1 MSALDQET
9 ESAIEAVFAE
19 RIADGVSPGS
29 YVAVFDRDGI
39 DFERGYGVAALGGS
53 APTADTLFR
62 IASCTKSFIAA
73 TLLILRD
80 AGRLDLDTPIDEF
93 VPEFQPETPAG
104 SVVRPTVR
112 QAMTMSTGLPTD
124 DPWADRQESI
134 TVDEFTAM
142 LRAGVRC
149 ATVPGTAFEYS
160 NLGYALLGQVIERV
174 TGEPFTQA
182 VTELLLQ
189 PLGLGAVF
197 ELPAAQGAAGPS
209 GARGASGAP
218 GIAAIG
224 YRSGIDGFVELPFT
238 GPGVFSSIG
247 GLFASAR
254 TLIGWVRWLD
264 AAWTSEADGPG
275 SPLSAASRREMQQLH
290 RVAPPRKPVEGVPS
304 PEVLGYG
311 FGLFVEHDAEF
322 GPIVSHSGGYPGF
335 SAHMRWNPRS
345 GIGVVAFENAG
356 YAAVSVPAGAA
367 LRLVLADDAEP
378 LDVRPWRETLVAAM
392 TATGLVTHWD
402 DDIAD
407 AIFAMNVALDR
418 PYAERAALIGA
429 AVDSIGGFTD
439 EPSDTGAPLC
449 DSPDHLVW
457 FMQGRRGR
465 LRCEVRMGPT
475 LPLRVQTFAVTA
487 EPAG

>member
-9 ESAIEAVFAE
+9 ESAIDAVFAK

-39 DFERGYGVAALGGS
+39 DFEHGYGVAALGGS
-53 APTADTLFR
+53 PPTADTLFR

-93 VPEFQPETPAG
+93 VPEFRPETPAG
-104 SVVRPTVR
+104 SDVRPTVR
-112 QAMTMSTGLPTD
+112 QAMTMSAGLPTD

-174 TGEPFTQA
+174 TGEPFTLA
-182 VTELLLQ
+182 VTELLLE

-197 ELPAAQGAAGPS
+197 ELPEDAT
-209 GARGASGAP
+209 GASSAQAA
-218 GIAAIG
+218 AAIG
-224 YRSGIDGFVELPFT
+224 YRAGIDGFVELPFT

-275 SPLSAASRREMQQLH
+275 SPLSAASRRELQQLH
-290 RVAPPRKPVEGVPS
+290 RVAPARKAVDGVPS

-311 FGLFVEHDAEF
+311 FGLFVEHDAAF

-345 GIGVVAFENAG
+345 GIGVSRRCSGPFVRRHRCWL
-356 YAAVSVPAGAA
+356 GA
-367 LRLVLADDAEP
+367 
-378 LDVRPWRETLVAAM
+378 
-392 TATGLVTHWD
+392 
-402 DDIAD
+402 
-407 AIFAMNVALDR
+407 NVA
-418 PYAERAALIGA
+418 
-429 AVDSIGGFTD
+429 
-439 EPSDTGAPLC
+439 
-449 DSPDHLVW
+449 
-457 FMQGRRGR
+457 RG
-465 LRCEVRMGPT
+465 
-475 LPLRVQTFAVTA
+475 
-487 EPAG
+487 